1 MADVGGGSIL
11 DDGRAS
17 RRLDGLDEE
26 FEKQCEDVG
35 EERGEDTSSCPNMD
49 WELSLGG

>member
-1 MADVGGGSIL
+1 MADVGGEIIL

-17 RRLDGLDEE
+17 RRLGGLDEE
-26 FEKQCEDVG
+26 FEKRCEDVG
-35 EERGEDTSSCPNMD
+35 EERGEDTSSCPNID